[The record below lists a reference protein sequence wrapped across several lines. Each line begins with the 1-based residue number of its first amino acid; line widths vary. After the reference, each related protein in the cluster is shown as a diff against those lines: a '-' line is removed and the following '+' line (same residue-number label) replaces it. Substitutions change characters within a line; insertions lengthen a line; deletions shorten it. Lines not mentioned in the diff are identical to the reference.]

1 MYQVPTKLCIGLIKE
16 INNFYII
23 QIVLRF
29 TTILALSL
37 ILAGL
42 CDIIRSNS
50 YKTGEWTNIC
60 KTKKPKTK
68 P

>member
-50 YKTGEWTNIC
+50 FKTDE
-60 KTKKPKTK
+60 
-68 P
+68 

>member
-50 YKTGEWTNIC
+50 FKADELTNIC
-60 KTKKPKTK
+60 KTFNYLGW
-68 P
+68 